1 MSEVAWKP
9 EQNTG
14 LALAWTAGTLTSML
28 MMGISGRELS
38 AELQPHHSAFYR
50 NAICLLIL
58 LPVVLR
64 FGVQRFRTQHLK
76 RHVARNTVHFFA
88 QWCWLFGLS
97 ALPLAEVFA
106 IEFSVPIWVA
116 LFATVFLGERLTG
129 WRALAIGLGF
139 AGILVILRPGMD
151 IVHPAALMVLLAA
164 VGYASAY
171 VFTKNLVGV
180 DDALT
185 VVWWMNVVQLPIG
198 LTLSATDLV
207 FPSPPLIPWMI
218 VIGVCGFTSHFCLS
232 QALRHADATIIAQL
246 DFLRL
251 PLAAIIAWFA
261 YNEAVDMFL
270 AIGAAFILLGNW
282 INLKK
287 GT

>member
-1 MSEVAWKP
+1 MSETAIRP
-9 EQNTG
+9 APNLG
-14 LALAWTAGTLTSML
+14 LAIAWTAGTLASML

-50 NAICLLIL
+50 NAICLLIMA
-58 LPVVLR
+58 PVAVRYGL
-64 FGVQRFRTQHLK
+64 QRFQTQHLK
-76 RHVARNTVHFFA
+76 RHIARNTVHFFA

-116 LFATVFLGERLTG
+116 LFATVFLGERLTA

-139 AGILVILRPGMD
+139 AGILIILRPGMA
-151 IVHPAALMVLLAA
+151 IVHPAALIVLLAA

-171 VFTKNLVGV
+171 VFTKNLVGL
-180 DDALT
+180 DDPLT
-185 VVWWMNVVQLPIG
+185 VVWWMNIVQFPIG
-198 LTLSATDLV
+198 LALSVSDFA
-207 FPSPPLIPWMI
+207 FPSAPLIPWML

-232 QALRHADATIIAQL
+232 QALRYADATIIAQL

-261 YNEAVDMFL
+261 YNEAVDIFL
-270 AIGAAFILLGNW
+270 ALGAGFILLGNW
-282 INLKK
+282 VNLKK